1 MGFKQEDWPF
11 TILQPWGHQF
21 IEFKEEIVTCV
32 ALYLDRTQVHTVETD
47 FKLFLSEPHTA
58 LTLTTCYPLT
68 KTLWFYDLH
77 SQRQRGEKYQPNK
90 RDAGFTPTFT
100 LNSWSLSLS
109 GASSSTSAITPG
121 DLENKRKEE
130 RSQEARKCKVKW
142 DRFGF
147 FFFFFSAIVFA
158 FMVAM
163 KPREQLKQKSAAL
176 RQSETSRATST
187 EMQGPRAACDVLVKA
202 VTH

>member
-1 MGFKQEDWPF
+1 M
-11 TILQPWGHQF
+11 
-21 IEFKEEIVTCV
+21 TCV

-58 LTLTTCYPLT
+58 LTLTTRYPLT

-77 SQRQRGEKYQPNK
+77 SQRQRGKKKKTTNQTK

-109 GASSSTSAITPG
+109 CASFSTSAITPG

-130 RSQEARKCKVKW
+130 PLAGSPRMQSEAGPLC
-142 DRFGF
+142 F
-147 FFFFFSAIVFA
+147 FQQLCLLSCRL
-158 FMVAM
+158 AM
-163 KPREQLKQKSAAL
+163 KPREQLKQKSSAL
-176 RQSETSRATST
+176 RQSGTSRATST
-187 EMQGPRAACDVLVKA
+187 EMQGWSDWAACYVLVKA